1 MLIDTC
7 QFHLSNWQEVGPMWA
22 ILIFVY
28 HELLAYAF
36 SQSHRLD
43 LIFCLNSFPLLTFCF
58 LLVCM
63 VKLKCVPHPSHYK
76 DCFRGIIYNIARLK
90 ERTLEPCI
98 TGGIWIWKGIWKGEP
113 PPSPSY
119 HDNAVVLHG
128 MNPPEIWRAWFFLP

>member
-28 HELLAYAF
+28 TELLAYAF

-43 LIFCLNSFPLLTFCF
+43 LIFCLKSFPSLTFCF

-76 DCFRGIIYNIARLK
+76 DCFRGSYVIL
-90 ERTLEPCI
+90 P
-98 TGGIWIWKGIWKGEP
+98 GWKGGDGTLYYWGDLNLKRGT
-113 PPSPSY
+113 PSPPSY